1 MLTIMT
7 LNVNSYGAK
16 HGPWAARR
24 KLICEAIEQAG
35 ADVIA
40 LQAVGKDP
48 AVYDGLDQAAQLAEL
63 LQVYR
68 YHAFQPAMQY
78 DDGREEGLAFLSR
91 FANLGTGHRK
101 LSLRSG
107 LEDTNQRIVLAAR
120 IAAPA
125 GQLQLVNAHFSWVEE
140 QTLDNVQETLA
151 YLSTFNE
158 PVLLVGDLN
167 ASPDSRPMRTLAEAG
182 WHDAW
187 AELHPTEPGHTFESN
202 NLTKRIDYAWLNGQL
217 WPKLKTAH
225 IVAGNQDV
233 QGARPSDHLGLTV
246 MVE

>member
-16 HGPWAARR
+16 HGPWSARR
-24 KLICEAIEQAG
+24 KLICEAIERAG

-48 AVYDGLDQAAQLAEL
+48 NLYDGLDQASQLAEL

-91 FANLGTGHRK
+91 FANLGTDFRK

-107 LEDTNQRIVLAAR
+107 LEDTNRRIILAAR

-140 QTLDNVQETLA
+140 QPLANVQETLA
-151 YLSTFNE
+151 YLATFNE
-158 PVLLVGDLN
+158 PVLMVGDLN
-167 ASPDSRPMRTLAEAG
+167 AAPDSTPMRALAEAG
-182 WHDAW
+182 WHDVW
-187 AELHPTEPGHTFESN
+187 AELHPGEPGYTFESDN
-202 NLTKRIDYAWLNGQL
+202 PAKRIDYAWANAPLRS
-217 WPKLKTAH
+217 KLKTAH
-225 IVAGNQDV
+225 VVAASQDV
-233 QGARPSDHLGLTV
+233 QGTRPSDHLGLTV